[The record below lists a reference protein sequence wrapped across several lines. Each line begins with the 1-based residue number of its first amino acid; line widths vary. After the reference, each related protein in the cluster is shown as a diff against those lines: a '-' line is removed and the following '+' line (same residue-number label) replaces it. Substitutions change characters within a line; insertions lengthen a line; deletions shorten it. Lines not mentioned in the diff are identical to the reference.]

1 MGSKNHITILLYH
14 AYYYDIPTTS
24 RHAEHI
30 VTCRGGIGITDGCG
44 LGGVCDHRII
54 TSKEKYGSVG
64 MGGYSFGRILHT
76 HIHVPTHSILYL
88 VYSSYQS
95 I

>member
-24 RHAEHI
+24 RYAEHI
-30 VTCRGGIGITDGCG
+30 VTCRGRHRHIIGGCR

-54 TSKEKYGSVG
+54 TSQEKHGGVEKRR
-64 MGGYSFGRILHT
+64 GGYIALGEFCDN
-76 HIHVPTHSILYL
+76 V
-88 VYSSYQS
+88 
-95 I
+95 